1 MPVNATT
8 TSPATP
14 AKPWYQTF
22 AGWARY
28 TRRALAALLVLW
40 GGWMLLWGRVEDVC
54 RDQVAD
60 NSSVVQTCEPIA
72 LTDPRLVWVLLAVL
86 LLLLPDLSEI
96 ELGGVFSLK
105 RAVAEV
111 KEENE
116 QLKGEVAE
124 LRVTTSQIAQQQ
136 VNVHIHEHPL
146 AEGVAKFQADVDAGE
161 TGPLSPTE
169 ETGAYAH
176 LAFNSALAGMIPELF
191 APWQDRVTLVGW
203 VVEADG
209 RFEPSYLV
217 DAVALDVAEAVAD
230 ELDPRATADAT
241 PLVSNF
247 DDYLVVTAYAVTDP
261 ALGVGEQLLGALSVI
276 VENHTD
282 PENQVPDERAFDVVT
297 MAAGAVA
304 AAGAYALLLLRILGE
319 PPTLDVTT
327 PEVHA

>member
-1 MPVNATT
+1 M
-8 TSPATP
+8 TSSPPTL
-14 AKPWYQTF
+14 AKPWFKTF

-28 TRRALAALLVLW
+28 TRRTLAALLVLW

-60 NSSVVQTCEPIA
+60 NSAVVQTCEPIA
-72 LTDPRLVWVLLAVL
+72 LTDPRLVWVVLAVL

-116 QLKGEVAE
+116 QLKDEVAE

-136 VNVHIHEHPL
+136 VNVHVHEHPL
-146 AEGVAKFQADVDAGE
+146 AEGVARFQADVDAGE

-176 LAFNSALAGMIPELF
+176 LAFNSALAGMILELF
-191 APWQDRVTLVGW
+191 APWQNRVTLIGW
-203 VVEADG
+203 VVEDDG
-209 RFEPSYLV
+209 GFEPSYLV
-217 DAVALDVAEAVAD
+217 DAVASNVVEAVAA
-230 ELDPRATADAT
+230 ELDPHATTDAA
-241 PLVSNF
+241 PLVSF
-247 DDYLVVTAYAVTDP
+247 LDDHLAVTAYAVTDP

-276 VENHTD
+276 VED
-282 PENQVPDERAFDVVT
+282 PVGSQNPSSDEHAPDLVT
-297 MAAGAVA
+297 LAAGAVA

-319 PPTLDVTT
+319 PPTLDLTT
-327 PEVHA
+327 PEVQA